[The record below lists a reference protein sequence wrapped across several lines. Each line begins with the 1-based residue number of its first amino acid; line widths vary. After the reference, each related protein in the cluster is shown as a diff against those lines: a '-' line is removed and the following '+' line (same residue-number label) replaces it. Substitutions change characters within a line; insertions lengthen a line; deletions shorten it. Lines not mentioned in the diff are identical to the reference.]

1 MNGRT
6 TAIGLVL
13 LLSVSVFAGAGLAA
27 TTAQSQPEVSVGS
40 DQVSSGSQAAVDVT
54 LSEAP
59 DGLQTYQ
66 VTIELED
73 PRVGNITGAR
83 PGEIRGE
90 GFSVVRMSRSSIT
103 LRAADFNERVEK
115 GASRVGLGT
124 VLFNDTYG
132 GRSDISVTVDTL
144 RDDNNSVFEA
154 STSGGE
160 LIVSGGTPRP
170 TATPTPEDTPTPTTT
185 STPTPTTT
193 QPPTTTSDPDT
204 ADDGNDGDDTPT
216 GDTATPAEN
225 TIPPASGD
233 GGNGGDGGDDGSD
246 GGDTTTDTSSGGGPG
261 FTVGLA
267 LVALAS
273 VALLARRRN

>member
-1 MNGRT
+1 MNGRN

-27 TTAQSQPEVSVGS
+27 TTDQSQPEVSVGS
-40 DQVSSGSQAAVDVT
+40 DQVSSGSEAAVDIT

-73 PRVGNITGAR
+73 PRVANITGAR
-83 PGEIRGE
+83 PGEIRGQ

-115 GASRVGLGT
+115 GASRVGLGR

-144 RDDNNSVFEA
+144 RDDNNSVFDA
-154 STSGGE
+154 STSSGE
-160 LIVSGGTPRP
+160 LIISGGTPRP
-170 TATPTPEDTPTPTTT
+170 TATATPTDTPTPTTT

-193 QPPTTTSDPDT
+193 QPSTTTNEPDT
-204 ADDGNDGDDTPT
+204 VDDGNDGDDTPT
-216 GDTATPAEN
+216 GDSSTPAEN
-225 TIPPASGD
+225 TIPPADGD
-233 GGNGGDGGDDGSD
+233 DGGDDGDD
-246 GGDTTTDTSSGGGPG
+246 GEDTTTTDTSSGGGPG

-267 LVALAS
+267 LVALAG

>member
-1 MNGRT
+1 MNGRN

-40 DQVSSGSQAAVDVT
+40 DQVSSGSEAAVDIT

-73 PRVGNITGAR
+73 PRVANITGAR
-83 PGEIRGE
+83 PGEIRGD

-115 GASRVGLGT
+115 GASRVGLGR

-144 RDDNNSVFEA
+144 RDDNNSVFDA
-154 STSGGE
+154 STSSGE
-160 LIVSGGTPRP
+160 LIISGGTPRP
-170 TATPTPEDTPTPTTT
+170 TATATPTDTPTPTTT

-193 QPPTTTSDPDT
+193 QPSTTTSEPDT
-204 ADDGNDGDDTPT
+204 VDDGNDGDDTPT
-216 GDTATPAEN
+216 GDSSTPAEN
-225 TIPPASGD
+225 TIPPADGD
-233 GGNGGDGGDDGSD
+233 DGGDDGDD
-246 GGDTTTDTSSGGGPG
+246 GEDTTTTDTSSGGGPG

-267 LVALAS
+267 LVALAG

>member
-27 TTAQSQPEVSVGS
+27 AQSQPTVSVGS
-40 DQVSSGSQAAVDVT
+40 DQVSSGSEASVDVT
-54 LSEAP
+54 LDEAP

-73 PRVGNITGAR
+73 PRVANITGAR
-83 PGEIRGE
+83 PGEVRGD

-115 GASRVGLGT
+115 GASRVQLGT

-144 RDDNNSVFEA
+144 RDDNNSVFQA
-154 STSGGE
+154 DTSSGE
-160 LIVSGGTPRP
+160 LIISGGTPRP
-170 TATPTPEDTPTPTTT
+170 TATATATPTPTTT

-193 QPPTTTSDPDT
+193 APPTTEPDGAGDGTT
-204 ADDGNDGDDTPT
+204 AVETTTADSGTPLENTIPPADGDDGNDGDD
-216 GDTATPAEN
+216 
-225 TIPPASGD
+225 
-233 GGNGGDGGDDGSD
+233 GGDDGA
-246 GGDTTTDTSSGGGPG
+246 TTTETSSGSGPG
-261 FTVGLA
+261 FTA
-267 LVALAS
+267 ALAVLAVAA
-273 VALLARRRN
+273 VALLARRRA

>member
-1 MNGRT
+1 MNGRN

-40 DQVSSGSQAAVDVT
+40 DQVSSGSEAAVDIT

-73 PRVGNITGAR
+73 PRVANITGAR
-83 PGEIRGE
+83 PGEIRGQ

-115 GASRVGLGT
+115 GASRVGLGR

-144 RDDNNSVFEA
+144 RDDNNSVFDA
-154 STSGGE
+154 STSSGE
-160 LIVSGGTPRP
+160 LIISGGTPRP
-170 TATPTPEDTPTPTTT
+170 TATATPTDTPTPTTT

-193 QPPTTTSDPDT
+193 QPSTTTNEPDT
-204 ADDGNDGDDTPT
+204 VDDGNDGDDTPT
-216 GDTATPAEN
+216 GDSSTPAEN
-225 TIPPASGD
+225 TIPPADGD
-233 GGNGGDGGDDGSD
+233 DGGDDGDD
-246 GGDTTTDTSSGGGPG
+246 GEDTTTTDTSSGGGPG

-267 LVALAS
+267 LVALAG